1 MSQQH
6 NSIQGLESS
15 SHRLN
20 QISKQNSEKKRSAVK
35 KKKVVLMHQLN
46 SVNNSGSISG
56 LASSKN
62 SNRPS
67 KTSKASNYD
76 LDR

>member
-1 MSQQH
+1 
-6 NSIQGLESS
+6 
-15 SHRLN
+15 
-20 QISKQNSEKKRSAVK
+20 
-35 KKKVVLMHQLN
+35 MHQLN

-67 KTSKASNYD
+67 KTSNYD
-76 LDR
+76 LDRQSSLGVGDSIFEKAALLL